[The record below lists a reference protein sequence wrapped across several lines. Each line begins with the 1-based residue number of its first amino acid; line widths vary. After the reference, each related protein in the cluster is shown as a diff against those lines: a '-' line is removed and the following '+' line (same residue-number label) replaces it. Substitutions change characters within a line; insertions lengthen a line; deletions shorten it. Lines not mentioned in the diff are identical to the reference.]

1 MNTQRMQK
9 GHSGLPMFWGWR
21 HPFSS
26 APKIDKTVEN
36 LRKQNG
42 KERTRAVCNRE
53 VKQNNIGSL
62 VDESG

>member
-1 MNTQRMQK
+1 MQK
-9 GHSGLPMFWGWR
+9 GHSGLSMFWGWR
-21 HPFSS
+21 YPFSS

-42 KERTRAVCNRE
+42 KEKTRAVCNTE